1 MCAGPLH
8 TPPILSLTSS
18 LQSSS
23 RKLPAPSSCALPS
36 WAKAPRISRRRISII
51 ELIPPGPALETEQI
65 CQALL
70 KLVDARLITTSE
82 GTVEVAHEA
91 LIREWPA
98 LREWLA
104 QDREGL
110 RLQRHL
116 TEAAQEWELLERD
129 PGALYRG
136 ARPGPGGGVG
146 ICQPAPAKRSGT
158 GLPGSLP
165 PGSRAEEAEREA
177 QRQHELEVERQRAA
191 EQAAYARS
199 LRRRATYLLVVLVVA
214 LGLAAAAVF
223 FADRA
228 DRSAELAAAGQA
240 QAESSAGLAA
250 TSEAHAMQQQAL
262 AEEREAA
269 RATQQSVAEEAKF
282 NAEQRALEAYTR
294 ELSQAAE
301 ANLEKD
307 PELSMLLALEAISI
321 TQAADLPVSLQLED
335 ILHRSTQAQRVRMT
349 INRDSLWAINVSPD
363 GSLLATASKYYA
375 TLWDAG
381 TGQEKQSIYALGIQD
396 TVFSPDGRR
405 LALGAGD
412 STRIVDLASG
422 ETILRLPAM
431 TSGAGYLA
439 FSPDG
444 LQLATVDYNNNA
456 IRIWDVSD
464 LPSAGT
470 LLLELP
476 GQVGQVTFSPDGKKL
491 ATLGTDGSPQ
501 IWKVSSGAE
510 LLTLPKGEFSG
521 DGLVFSQDGATLA
534 AVGPEVGLV
543 TLYETQSGKPI
554 ATLCCHADIVWTID
568 TSPDGALLA
577 TASSD
582 GTAKI
587 WDAWTG
593 RELFTLSGQMG
604 SLQYLAF
611 SPECAAPTQAPFT
624 GCGRYLYTVSI
635 DGKLKKWDVS
645 PAGVRDLMTVMGNN
659 AAFTPD
665 SALVQV
671 VNQTSPN
678 HLSLETWQ
686 LSPESEPAASFE
698 YPLPETPAKWIAGAV
713 EYLPNQASA
722 LLAREDGSLLEL
734 LPGEPPA
741 FISHTIPIP
750 VGEEIRWMFV
760 TEDGMRLVTSNPE
773 ELTTQFI
780 DIQTGKDTLESYIPA
795 SLDISRDGQ
804 LSRSLP
810 KLLKSGMQT
819 TGKLSL
825 HCRGMKEAWPRSHS
839 VRIICS
845 WLQAAPS

>member
-1 MCAGPLH
+1 ME
-8 TPPILSLTSS
+8 
-18 LQSSS
+18 
-23 RKLPAPSSCALPS
+23 
-36 WAKAPRISRRRISII
+36 WAFANPRQ
-51 ELIPPGPALETEQI
+51 LN
-65 CQALL
+65 
-70 KLVDARLITTSE
+70 
-82 GTVEVAHEA
+82 
-91 LIREWPA
+91 
-98 LREWLA
+98 
-104 QDREGL
+104 
-110 RLQRHL
+110 
-116 TEAAQEWELLERD
+116 AQEQAFLE
-129 PGALYRG
+129 A
-136 ARPGPGGGVG
+136 
-146 ICQPAPAKRSGT
+146 
-158 GLPGSLP
+158 
-165 PGSRAEEAEREA
+165 SRQAAEREEAEREA

-228 DRSAELAAAGQA
+228 NRSAELAAAGQA

-491 ATLGTDGSPQ
+491 ATLGTDGSPR
-501 IWKVSSGAE
+501 IWEVSSGAE

-534 AVGPEVGLV
+534 AVGP
-543 TLYETQSGKPI
+543 
-554 ATLCCHADIVWTID
+554 
-568 TSPDGALLA
+568 
-577 TASSD
+577 
-582 GTAKI
+582 
-587 WDAWTG
+587 
-593 RELFTLSGQMG
+593 R
-604 SLQYLAF
+604 
-611 SPECAAPTQAPFT
+611 
-624 GCGRYLYTVSI
+624 
-635 DGKLKKWDVS
+635 
-645 PAGVRDLMTVMGNN
+645 
-659 AAFTPD
+659 
-665 SALVQV
+665 
-671 VNQTSPN
+671 
-678 HLSLETWQ
+678 
-686 LSPESEPAASFE
+686 
-698 YPLPETPAKWIAGAV
+698 
-713 EYLPNQASA
+713 
-722 LLAREDGSLLEL
+722 
-734 LPGEPPA
+734 
-741 FISHTIPIP
+741 
-750 VGEEIRWMFV
+750 
-760 TEDGMRLVTSNPE
+760 
-773 ELTTQFI
+773 
-780 DIQTGKDTLESYIPA
+780 
-795 SLDISRDGQ
+795 
-804 LSRSLP
+804 
-810 KLLKSGMQT
+810 
-819 TGKLSL
+819 
-825 HCRGMKEAWPRSHS
+825 
-839 VRIICS
+839 
-845 WLQAAPS
+845 